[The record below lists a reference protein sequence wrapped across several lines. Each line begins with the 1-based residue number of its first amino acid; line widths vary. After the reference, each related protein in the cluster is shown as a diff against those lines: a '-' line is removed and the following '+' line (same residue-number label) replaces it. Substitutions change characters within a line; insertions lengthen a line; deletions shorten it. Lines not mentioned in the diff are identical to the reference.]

1 MTGPGTVLWSLVCSS
16 ARCRLRWSAART
28 WWHMCVRQS
37 GAATRPVRDGL
48 DPAAVIPGVCP
59 RRGHADRDR
68 SGWSSSWK
76 HWPYKAWSRI
86 LCFRHFPPSP
96 FRGDLI
102 DLPVR
107 ELGGTS
113 TIHLA
118 VAGGV
123 HIGRADGL
131 RRRALRLQE
140 RVGYPVAESQQ
151 AGSGQCYRQ
160 GAAPPDGVG

>member
-16 ARCRLRWSAART
+16 ARYRLRWSAAWA
-28 WWHMCVRQS
+28 WWHVCVRQS

-68 SGWSSSWK
+68 SGWASSRK
-76 HWPYKAWSRI
+76 HWPYKAWRRI
-86 LCFRHFPPSP
+86 LSFRHFPPS
-96 FRGDLI
+96 
-102 DLPVR
+102 PVR

-151 AGSGQCYRQ
+151 AGSG
-160 GAAPPDGVG
+160 

>member
-1 MTGPGTVLWSLVCSS
+1 
-16 ARCRLRWSAART
+16 
-28 WWHMCVRQS
+28 MCVRQS

-59 RRGHADRDR
+59 RRGHADRDP
-68 SGWSSSWK
+68 SGWASSRK

-86 LCFRHFPPSP
+86 LSFAISRRLLS
-96 FRGDLI
+96 GEILLI
-102 DLPVR
+102 SPVR

-123 HIGRADGL
+123 HIGRADAL

>member
-1 MTGPGTVLWSLVCSS
+1 MPF
-16 ARCRLRWSAART
+16 RE
-28 WWHMCVRQS
+28 
-37 GAATRPVRDGL
+37 
-48 DPAAVIPGVCP
+48 GV
-59 RRGHADRDR
+59 R
-68 SGWSSSWK
+68 SGRPDWRLDDPHASTGE
-76 HWPYKAWSRI
+76 HVIDGGRELAVAVADEELQLP
-86 LCFRHFPPSP
+86 C
-96 FRGDLI
+96 LI